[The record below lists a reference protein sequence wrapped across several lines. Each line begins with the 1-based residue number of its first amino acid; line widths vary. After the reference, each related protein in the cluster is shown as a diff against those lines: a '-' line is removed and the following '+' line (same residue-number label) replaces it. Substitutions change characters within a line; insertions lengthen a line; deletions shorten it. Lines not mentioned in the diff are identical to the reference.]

1 MRFSNR
7 NKVVL
12 TILLVLL
19 PIVMLAH
26 LFAGIY
32 SISFGDIWDGIFH
45 FDPTNTNQIIGR
57 EIRVPRMMT
66 ALLAGGALS
75 VAGLLM
81 QTLFKNPLAGPY
93 VLGINSGAT
102 LLVGLSILTGFSFF
116 STNVGIILNA
126 LVGAFIFGLIILAFS
141 KFVKNQLSLL
151 LIGIMLGSFTS
162 AIIAILQS
170 LSNAQELKL
179 FTLWGLGSLQKITF
193 EQLPLVLLIVIIGL
207 LLTILLGKKLN
218 LLVLGEKEAQL
229 MGVNI
234 QLTRYYIIGI
244 TAILA
249 GVITAYCGPIAFVG
263 LAVPNITRILFKSQ
277 NHHLLIITS
286 FIIGALFLLSTD
298 IIIQLLES
306 RLVIP
311 INAITALAGSPIVVL
326 IVFRKLK

>member
-1 MRFSNR
+1 MEISRR
-7 NKVVL
+7 NKIILIVLLVVL
-12 TILLVLL
+12 
-19 PIVMLAH
+19 PITMLIH
-26 LFAGIY
+26 LSAGIY
-32 SISFGDIWDGIFH
+32 SISFGDIWHGIVN
-45 FDPTNTNQIIGR
+45 FDPTNTNEIIGR

-75 VAGLLM
+75 IAGLLM

-102 LLVGLSILTGFSFF
+102 LMVGLTILTGFSFF
-116 STNVGIILNA
+116 STNLGIILNA
-126 LVGAFIFGLIILAFS
+126 LIGAFVFGLIILAFS
-141 KFVKNQLSLL
+141 KIVKNQLSLL

-162 AIIAILQS
+162 AIVAILQS

-193 EQLPLVLLIVIIGL
+193 AQLPIVVIIVFIGL
-207 LLTILLGKKLN
+207 ALTALLGKKLN
-218 LLVLGEKEAQL
+218 LLILGEKEAKL

-263 LAVPNITRILFKSQ
+263 LAVPNITRIIFKTQ
-277 NHHLLIITS
+277 NHHLLIIAS
-286 FIIGALFLLSTD
+286 FVIGALFLLITD
-298 IIIQLLES
+298 IIIQLLEA
-306 RLVIP
+306 RIVIP
-311 INAITALAGSPIVVL
+311 INAITALVGAPVVVL